1 LEGAGLLRRAKQA
14 GQICWRQPHSQV
26 RYVCLADQE
35 EADSRRIKGRE
46 FNDLG
51 GNRHSFEWGGA
62 GLAVSR
68 MGLLKTVSPHPKPDL
83 KGIIM
88 NIQKNMEL
96 IFVST
101 LAAVGVGS
109 YALDNLPEAKAKV
122 KPQVAVARNIAT
134 PTSMAV
140 VIITAPKVRSGI

>member
-1 LEGAGLLRRAKQA
+1 LRRAEQA
-14 GQICWRQPHSQV
+14 GEICWRQPHSHLCCACSA
-26 RYVCLADQE
+26 YQE
-35 EADSRRIKGRE
+35 KADSRRIKGRE
-46 FNDLG
+46 FNHLAN
-51 GNRHSFEWGGA
+51 NRHALKCVGA

-68 MGLLKTVSPHPKPDL
+68 MGLLKTVSPHPKSDL
-83 KGIIM
+83 KGNIM

-109 YALDNLPEAKAKV
+109 YALDNLPEAKAKA
-122 KPQVAVARNIAT
+122 KPQVAIARNIAT

>member
-1 LEGAGLLRRAKQA
+1 
-14 GQICWRQPHSQV
+14 
-26 RYVCLADQE
+26 
-35 EADSRRIKGRE
+35 
-46 FNDLG
+46 
-51 GNRHSFEWGGA
+51 
-62 GLAVSR
+62 

>member
-1 LEGAGLLRRAKQA
+1 
-14 GQICWRQPHSQV
+14 
-26 RYVCLADQE
+26 
-35 EADSRRIKGRE
+35 
-46 FNDLG
+46 
-51 GNRHSFEWGGA
+51 
-62 GLAVSR
+62 
-68 MGLLKTVSPHPKPDL
+68 
-83 KGIIM
+83 M

-109 YALDNLPEAKAKV
+109 YVLDNLPEAIA

-140 VIITAPKVRSGI
+140 VIITAPKARSGI